1 MEYLDIRNEDGSLTG
16 RVKERSLAHR
26 DGDLHGTAHVWLVR
40 KNCLGRWEVLL
51 QKRSADKDS
60 FPGVYDVSSAGHLPA
75 GEDFRKSAV
84 RELKEELGISAGPDQ
99 LSFIGWERE
108 EIHTE
113 FYGRPWNNHEL
124 SAVYALYFDGEP
136 DQMRLQESEVE
147 AVLWTDYETCLEKL
161 RDGSLPNCISVEEFQ
176 MLGGFLHGKR
186 DKDQCHAHSGAE

>member
-84 RELKEELGISAGPDQ
+84 RELKEELGISAGPEQ
-99 LSFIGWERE
+99 LSFIGWK
-108 EIHTE
+108 
-113 FYGRPWNNHEL
+113 GRKFTRSFTAGPGITMN
-124 SAVYALYFDGEP
+124 SAPSTRCILTGSRIRCGFRRARWKPFSG
-136 DQMRLQESEVE
+136 QTMRPV
-147 AVLWTDYETCLEKL
+147 
-161 RDGSLPNCISVEEFQ
+161 
-176 MLGGFLHGKR
+176 
-186 DKDQCHAHSGAE
+186 